1 MAESATEAPPL
12 APAKLVPFIIT
23 IAVGVILW
31 FIPPPEGVK
40 QEAWH
45 LLAIFVATIVGII
58 TKPLPMGAVALIGI
72 AATALTGTLKIGDA
86 LSGFGNTTVWLIGV
100 AFFVSRA
107 IIKTGLGARIALH
120 FMKLLG
126 KKTLGLSYGLG
137 LADLVLA
144 PAMPSNTARAGGVL
158 MPLLRSVSLAY
169 DSDPAS
175 GTQRRVGAFM
185 MLNAFQINIITSAMF
200 MTAMAA
206 NPLAAKLAGDAGV
219 SVTWGGWFLAALV
232 PGIVSLIV
240 VPLFVYKVYPP
251 EVKETPQAAQMA
263 ADQLREMG
271 AMKPGE
277 WVTLG
282 VIVLLLCLWIFGKT
296 LGLDATTAA
305 LVGLSVVVLA
315 GVLTWQDILQEKG
328 AWDTIVWFAAL
339 VMMATQLNKLGF
351 IPWFGD
357 AVGAQ
362 VQGMAWTTAFLILG
376 LVYFYSHY
384 LFASQTAH
392 ISAMYAPFLAVALAV
407 GTPAVLAALVLA
419 YFSNLFSSLTHYANG
434 PAPVVFGTGYV
445 SMGAWWGVG
454 GAVSV
459 INILIWVGV
468 GSVWWSII
476 GLM

>member
-1 MAESATEAPPL
+1 
-12 APAKLVPFIIT
+12 
-23 IAVGVILW
+23 
-31 FIPPPEGVK
+31 
-40 QEAWH
+40 
-45 LLAIFVATIVGII
+45 
-58 TKPLPMGAVALIGI
+58 
-72 AATALTGTLKIGDA
+72 
-86 LSGFGNTTVWLIGV
+86 
-100 AFFVSRA
+100 
-107 IIKTGLGARIALH
+107 
-120 FMKLLG
+120 
-126 KKTLGLSYGLG
+126 
-137 LADLVLA
+137 
-144 PAMPSNTARAGGVL
+144 VL

-169 DSDPAS
+169 DSDPAN

-219 SVTWGGWFLAALV
+219 EVTWGGWFLAALV
-232 PGIVSLIV
+232 PAIVSLIV
-240 VPLFVYKVYPP
+240 IPLFVYKVYPP

-263 ADQLREMG
+263 SDQLVEMG

-277 WVTLG
+277 WLTLA
-282 VIVLLLCLWIFGKT
+282 VIALLLCLWIFSKN
-296 LGLDATTAA
+296 LGVDATTAA
-305 LVGLSVVVLA
+305 LVGLGLLLLT
-315 GVLTWQDILQEKG
+315 GVLTWQDILQETS

-351 IPWFGD
+351 IPWFGES
-357 AVGAQ
+357 VGAQ
-362 VQGMAWTTAFLILG
+362 VQGMEWTVAFLILG

-407 GTPAVLAALVLA
+407 GTPPVLAALALA

-459 INILIWVGV
+459 LNIIIWVGI
-468 GSVWWSII
+468 GSIWWDVI